1 MQCRRQPK
9 SAFFPDVLARLST
22 PGDTP
27 AGSAGYG
34 EDLPVGQRGSTG
46 GEGIR
51 ALRSNGAANRI
62 RGLDSQ
68 SLIARFQR
76 RSRALIIGFTAAVLI
91 AVVVLEAPVSGGATT
106 DR

>member
-1 MQCRRQPK
+1 MFWRVCPLLATPQPE
-9 SAFFPDVLARLST
+9 AQGTARTFLLVREAVLEER
-22 PGDTP
+22 
-27 AGSAGYG
+27 
-34 EDLPVGQRGSTG
+34 
-46 GEGIR
+46 GIR